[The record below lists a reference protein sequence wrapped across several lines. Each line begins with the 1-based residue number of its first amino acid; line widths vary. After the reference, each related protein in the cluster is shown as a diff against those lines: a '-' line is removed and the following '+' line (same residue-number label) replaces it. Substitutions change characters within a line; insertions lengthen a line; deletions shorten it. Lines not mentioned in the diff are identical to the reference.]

1 MGLLT
6 EIAALA
12 KAGYSVAEVKE
23 LISLGTEQQNRTA
36 QENPPQ
42 ANGQDPEAQKEPG
55 KDQQAQPAQGQD
67 PEPSSDPSPAQSED
81 QSEDLS
87 SRIADLEKQLE
98 AAQAINRKQ
107 DISKSKTETDQ
118 LEELARSFM

>member
-23 LISLGTEQQNRTA
+23 LISLGADQQNRTA
-36 QENPPQ
+36 EQNPPQ
-42 ANGQDPEAQKEPG
+42 ASGQDPEAQKEPG

-67 PEPSSDPSPAQSED
+67 PDPSSDPSPAQSGD
-81 QSEDLS
+81 QSGDLL
-87 SRIADLEKQLE
+87 SRIAELEKQLE
-98 AAQAINRKQ
+98 AAQAVNRKQ
-107 DISKSKTETDQ
+107 DMSSTKTEKDQ